1 MRGEEKERSGDNEF
15 KGDIRIPKFF
25 HPPQKPIIE
34 PNLQDRS

>member
-25 HPPQKPIIE
+25 HPPPE
-34 PNLQDRS
+34 TNY